1 MKPDR
6 RAAFLR
12 GINVGRAKRIAMAD
26 LRNVVSSLGYGN
38 VQTLL
43 NSGNVVFDVPK
54 GTKHDVAARL
64 EKAIAGS
71 LGVSSRVTVLT
82 ADELSTVIAENTIA
96 ELASDASRLLVSLL
110 REPGDRAK
118 VLPLLKEVWEP
129 DALAV
134 GSRAVYAWCGG
145 GILES
150 RLASTLGRLLGDG
163 ATTRNWATLLKVQA
177 LVLP

>member
-1 MKPDR
+1 
-6 RAAFLR
+6 
-12 GINVGRAKRIAMAD
+12 MAD